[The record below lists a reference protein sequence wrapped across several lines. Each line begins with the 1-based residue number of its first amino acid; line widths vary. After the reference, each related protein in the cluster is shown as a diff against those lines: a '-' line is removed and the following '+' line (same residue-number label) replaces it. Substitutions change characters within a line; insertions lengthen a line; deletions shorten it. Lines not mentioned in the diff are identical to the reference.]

1 MGPLLGPLGR
11 IFWLFSHK
19 VTNSVLEMRDDWFDT
34 HNMDKDMPKLP
45 SYVFRRANGSY
56 RYKRNVPKKLVGL
69 IGKGTLYRQL
79 GESYTEAMR
88 NLPQVHSEIEKLFCN
103 EAHVPSGEQALAIIR
118 ARLGSEVAEQVL
130 AGQVEEYSQEDYA
143 LNELARDIAGKLP
156 KDIVTQIY
164 TGRLKQ
170 PTLTLQKALGEYQQY
185 KTDDAGESR
194 ELGLRVARLRK
205 DLGSAI
211 GKQRVAGTPL
221 NKIARADANALR
233 DYLLQRMKPSS
244 AQRYITV
251 VRAAVNYVISEH
263 SLNIPNVFN
272 GLRIKGASASANDRL
287 PISDRDLVLIAPNF
301 EDDPVAHVLFVTL
314 IATGARLSEITGMEV
329 QDVDLQQRSIIIQ
342 PNGIRKLK
350 TKGSHRTIPLS
361 QSSLELLQE
370 HRRGKGDT
378 QPIFPDYARP
388 RGRDAASAMLMKR
401 LRRTIANKKITMH
414 SLRHRMKDKLRNTGC
429 PEAISLAIL
438 GHSTNTVAANY
449 GSGYALEV
457 MREHMERVWKA

>member
-1 MGPLLGPLGR
+1 
-11 IFWLFSHK
+11 
-19 VTNSVLEMRDDWFDT
+19 
-34 HNMDKDMPKLP
+34 MPKLP
-45 SYVFRRANGSY
+45 AYVFRRANGSY

-69 IGKGTLYRQL
+69 IGKATLYRQL
-79 GESYTEAMR
+79 GESYAEAMR
-88 NLPQVHSEIEKLFCN
+88 NLPQVHNEIDKLFRN
-103 EAHVPSGEQALAIIR
+103 EAHVPSGERALAIIR
-118 ARLGSEVAEQVL
+118 GALGSDVAEQVL
-130 AGQVEEYSQEDYA
+130 AGQVVEYSQEDYA
-143 LNELARDIAGKLP
+143 LNELARDIAGKLSD
-156 KDIVTQIY
+156 DIVTQIY

-194 ELGLRVARLRK
+194 ELELRVVRLRK
-205 DLGSAI
+205 DLGAAI
-211 GKQRVAGTPL
+211 GKQRVTDTPL
-221 NKIARADANALR
+221 NEITRADANALR

-244 AQRYITV
+244 VHRYITV
-251 VRAAVNYVISEH
+251 VRAAVNYVITEH

-272 GLRIKGASASANDRL
+272 GLRIKGASATVDDRL
-287 PISDRDLVLIAPNF
+287 PMSDQDLAMARPNF
-301 EDDPVAHVLFVTL
+301 DDEPVAHALFVALTD
-314 IATGARLSEITGMEV
+314 TGARLSEITGLEV
-329 QDVDLQQRSIIIQ
+329 GDIDLQQRSITIR
-342 PNGIRKLK
+342 PNGVRTLK
-350 TKGSHRTIPLS
+350 TKGSQRTLPLS
-361 QSSLELLQE
+361 ERALELLQE

-401 LRRTIANKKITMH
+401 LRRSITDKKITMH

-457 MREHMERVWKA
+457 MREHMERVWS

>member
-1 MGPLLGPLGR
+1 
-11 IFWLFSHK
+11 
-19 VTNSVLEMRDDWFDT
+19 
-34 HNMDKDMPKLP
+34 MPKLP

-56 RYKRNVPKKLVGL
+56 RYKRNVPKKLKSL
-69 IGKGTLYRQL
+69 IGKDTLYRQL
-79 GESYTEAMR
+79 GEGYAEAMR
-88 NLPQVHSEIEKLFCN
+88 NLPQVHSEIEKLFRN
-103 EAHVPSGEQALAIIR
+103 EAHVPSSERALAIIR
-118 ARLGSEVAEQVL
+118 GALGSDVAEQVL
-130 AGQVEEYSQEDYA
+130 AGQVVEYSQEDYA

-170 PTLTLQKALGEYQQY
+170 PALTLQKALGEYQQY

-194 ELGLRVARLRK
+194 ELELRVVRLRK
-205 DLGSAI
+205 DLGAAI
-211 GKQRVAGTPL
+211 GKQRVADTPL
-221 NKIARADANALR
+221 NEITRADANALR

-244 AQRYITV
+244 VHRYITV

-272 GLRIKGASASANDRL
+272 GLRIKGASASADDRL
-287 PISDRDLVLIAPNF
+287 PMSDQDLVMARPNF
-301 EDDPVAHVLFVTL
+301 KDDPVAHALFVTL
-314 IATGARLSEITGMEV
+314 TDTGARLSEITGLEV
-329 QDVDLQQRSIIIQ
+329 QDVDLQERSITIR
-342 PNGIRKLK
+342 PNSIRTLK
-350 TKGSHRTIPLS
+350 TKGSQRTLPLS
-361 QSSLELLQE
+361 QSALEVLQE

-378 QPIFPDYARP
+378 QPIFEDYARP

-401 LRRTIANKKITMH
+401 LRRSITDKKLTMH

-449 GSGYALEV
+449 GSGYALGV
-457 MREHMERVWKA
+457 MREHLERVWQG

>member
-1 MGPLLGPLGR
+1 
-11 IFWLFSHK
+11 
-19 VTNSVLEMRDDWFDT
+19 
-34 HNMDKDMPKLP
+34 MPKLP
-45 SYVFRRANGSY
+45 AYVFRRANGSY

-69 IGKGTLYRQL
+69 IGKATLYRQL
-79 GESYTEAMR
+79 GESYAEAMR
-88 NLPQVHSEIEKLFCN
+88 NLPQVHNEIDKLFRN
-103 EAHVPSGEQALAIIR
+103 EAHVPSGERALAIIR
-118 ARLGSEVAEQVL
+118 GALGSDVAEQVL
-130 AGQVEEYSQEDYA
+130 AGQVVEYSQEDYA
-143 LNELARDIAGKLP
+143 LNELARDIAGKLSD
-156 KDIVTQIY
+156 DIVTQIY

-194 ELGLRVARLRK
+194 ELELRVVRLRK
-205 DLGSAI
+205 DLGAAI
-211 GKQRVAGTPL
+211 GKQRVTDTPL
-221 NKIARADANALR
+221 NEITRADANALR

-244 AQRYITV
+244 VHRYITV
-251 VRAAVNYVISEH
+251 VRAAVNYVITEH

-272 GLRIKGASASANDRL
+272 GLRIKGASATVDDRL
-287 PISDRDLVLIAPNF
+287 PMSDQDLAMARPNF
-301 EDDPVAHVLFVTL
+301 DDEPVAHALFVALTD
-314 IATGARLSEITGMEV
+314 TGARLSEITGLEV
-329 QDVDLQQRSIIIQ
+329 QDVDLQERSITIR
-342 PNGIRKLK
+342 PNGVRTLK
-350 TKGSHRTIPLS
+350 TKGSQRTLPLS
-361 QSSLELLQE
+361 ERALELLQE

-401 LRRTIANKKITMH
+401 LRRSITDKKLTMH

-457 MREHMERVWKA
+457 MREHMERVWS